1 MNVIKHMEVAFVVSL
16 AVAGLAAVAVDSIP
30 AAQAQGQAQ
39 MQMQTRAA
47 AVQPGIPVVHVSAKR
62 MTAIEKLQ
70 SLALERT
77 HKRA

>member
-1 MNVIKHMEVAFVVSL
+1 MNIIKHMEAAFVVSL

-30 AAQAQGQAQ
+30 AAQAHGQAQ
-39 MQMQTRAA
+39 MQAGAA
-47 AVQPGIPVVHVSAKR
+47 AVQPGIPVVHVTAKR
-62 MTAIEKLQ
+62 MTAVEKLQ

>member
-1 MNVIKHMEVAFVVSL
+1 MNVIKHMEAAFVLSL
-16 AVAGLAAVAVDSIP
+16 AAAGLAAVAVDGIP
-30 AAQAQGQAQ
+30 QAQARVPAQ
-39 MQMQTRAA
+39 AA
-47 AVQPGIPVVHVSAKR
+47 AVQPAIPVVHVTGKR